1 MKIAFFSDLHIGV
14 HKNSTEWHKIA
25 LQWCD
30 WFCKQCYQHNVDH
43 IIFCGDLFHH
53 RDSIDVRSLNV
64 ADAIVKKISNEY
76 NVSMIVGN
84 HDCYYKDKG
93 IINSLKQWKDIKNL
107 DIFFNKIG
115 QDENDWD
122 YKVIGNNNECKI
134 IYAPWGSDLYKLP
147 GGDILIAHCEL
158 NNFKLNN
165 NRISDCKLEANTILD
180 KIPVAFIGHIHT
192 RSERSYG
199 NDKKII
205 YVGNPYE
212 MDFNDEG
219 NTKGIYIYD
228 TISKDITFIEN
239 TISPKHKKIFA
250 SKVDSIKSEELNN
263 TIVKLVVD
271 KQLNDDELTQIKSK
285 ISTSS
290 PFYIADT
297 DYIDNFKN
305 LQTEDGEYDISG
317 NSTLDVYIEEFI
329 DKLDVEYKEEIKQ
342 KVLESYKQYND

>member
-14 HKNSTEWHKIA
+14 HKNNTEWHKIA

-30 WFCKQCYQHNVDH
+30 WFCKQCHQHNVDH

-93 IINSLKQWKDIKNL
+93 IINSLKQWKNIDGVSIYFDKTG
-107 DIFFNKIG
+107 K
-115 QDENDWD
+115 DENDWCC
-122 YKVIGNNNECKI
+122 EKI
-134 IYAPWGSDLYKLP
+134 DNCNIVFAPWGSDLYNLP
-147 GGDILIAHCEL
+147 DGDILIAHCEL

-228 TISKDITFIEN
+228 TISKNISFIEN
-239 TISPKHKKIFA
+239 TISPKHKKVFA

-290 PFYIADT
+290 PFHIADT